1 MSAFRKVF
9 QGIVGMSPSAC
20 RDHFRIRRRAQGEG
34 RRRGA
39 WLTGWYRPIA
49 SMPVCRAG
57 SSTTGMLGVRML
69 IPIPTGD
76 RMMRS
81 ACTFFVLAASQCVP
95 AFASDAGESPRSR
108 RRRRSSMAC
117 STSAP
122 STWPDPHGRGL
133 RCHRVPGCTGQGDP
147 HAGARGR
154 TSPPA
159 RAHLESRLTRADR
172 ARRCCSAR
180 PRCRPAAGTHRPAP
194 GSSGT

>member
-1 MSAFRKVF
+1 MLFCGPSGTKVAWSNSEELRIRVTMRN
-9 QGIVGMSPSAC
+9 GVDPSPAC
-20 RDHFRIRRRAQGEG
+20 RCH
-34 RRRGA
+34 
-39 WLTGWYRPIA
+39 
-49 SMPVCRAG
+49 RAG

-122 STWPDPHGRGL
+122 STWPGPHGRGL
-133 RCHRVPGCTGQGDP
+133 RCHRVPACTGQGDP

-154 TSPPA
+154 TSPLA
-159 RAHLESRLTRADR
+159 RAHSESRLTRADR
-172 ARRCCSAR
+172 ARRCCSAQ